1 MNVTIGAR
9 VVKTGIAV
17 ALALFA
23 AGVLG
28 LGGVTIAGVA
38 AIFAI
43 QPSVYRSWRHMLEQ
57 VQTNTLGALLA
68 LGVSLVVPVNE
79 IVVGVTCIV
88 VILIT
93 LALRMETTV
102 ALTLVTTIV
111 VLEAGGDWVYALERF
126 ATILVGI
133 AAAFLVNAVI
143 MPPNHRKQFLDGYRE
158 ALGTLSLLLRTAVS
172 DELKERES
180 KTLRGKLSE
189 SLRRLDERYGML
201 EEEWRK
207 WKKFRPQPGR
217 DLVVQKQ
224 MIRAMSVGQLV
235 LDAVQAHFFPHRTDG
250 SADRAFGERLEE
262 LIRYHEYI
270 ILKYEGKMKRSDQPY
285 VRIGELTDTLLR
297 ERIAASAGMTA
308 DTAPGTG
315 GGTVP
320 LVVVASAIYEYGRQL
335 RRLDK
340 LVGRVHAGEKK

>member
-17 ALALFA
+17 ALALYIA
-23 AGVLG
+23 SLVRLE
-28 LGGVTIAGVA
+28 GVTIAGVA

-68 LGVSLVVPVNE
+68 LGVSLAVPVNE
-79 IVVGVTCIV
+79 VVVGITCIA

-93 LALRMETTV
+93 LALRMEATV

-111 VLEAGGDWVYALERF
+111 VLEAGGEWTYAIERF
-126 ATILVGI
+126 SAILIGI
-133 AAAFLVNAVI
+133 AAAFLVNAAVL
-143 MPPNHRKQFLDGYRE
+143 PPNHRKQFLDGYRE

-180 KTLRGKLSE
+180 KAQRVKLGE
-189 SLRRLDERYGML
+189 AIRRLHERYGML

-207 WKKFRPQPGR
+207 WKRFRPQPGR

-224 MIRAMSVGQLV
+224 MVRAMTVGQLA
-235 LDAVQAHFFPHRTDG
+235 LDAVHAHYVPRRKGYD
-250 SADRAFGERLEE
+250 ADRALDERLEE

-270 ILKYEGKMKRSDQPY
+270 LLKYDGKMKKSEQPY
-285 VRIGELTDTLLR
+285 ARIGEHTKTLLR
-297 ERIAASAGMTA
+297 EQIEAA
-308 DTAPGTG
+308 G
-315 GGTVP
+315 GDGDVS

-340 LVGRVHAGEKK
+340 TAGRALAAEQRR